1 MIKKTDYLKHTLKF
15 GIIIVIF
22 LFLVKIL
29 PSISHIRIKDITDV
43 VEKNM
48 EYALLIFLLIYA
60 LKGIIFVIPTAVI
73 TISAGIIF
81 NPVEALIVNLIGVIL
96 ELTTTFYFAQLL
108 GKSFVHRFIKGKN
121 FDEYLNAK
129 KMNPK
134 RIFILRL
141 VPVFPVDVISAVLGV
156 SRLSIFDYIIPSF
169 IGLFPRVFCFSLIG
183 DGIHNPL
190 SPGFIIPVALTL
202 VLTLVSQYFYE
213 RRSKGKLEGREGDID
228 I

>member
-60 LKGIIFVIPTAVI
+60 VKGIIFVIPTAVI
-73 TISAGIIF
+73 TISAGIVF
-81 NPVEALIVNLIGVIL
+81 NPIEAIIVNLIGIVL

-108 GKSFVHRFIKGKN
+108 GKSFVYRFIKGKN

-129 KMNPK
+129 KMSSK

-156 SRLSIFDYIIPSF
+156 SGLSIFDYIIPSF

-190 SPGFIIPVALTL
+190 SPGFIIPVVLTL